1 MPLYEKDALLVREV
15 YPYLTDEE
23 KVMADTWNRRYFD
36 QQDEYGL
43 PHFPTEAQQEQERTK
58 RYRSMFTD
66 LRKMDELAPS
76 LKQILPWSATPD
88 DDRAR
93 VANINFLARQYGKPI
108 EQVGAEYELF
118 KMDWLLKAGEPT
130 EMRDAGLYALAKKQ
144 VEKEAKTEQVTN
156 DGYKAGVKNALKGMP
171 SLRGIQEMQQTL
183 APEDVK
189 DAIKGYMIGYEE
201 TLPVA
206 GRHRD
211 LVRRTIGAMSRYMD
225 GGGSTEDEKIQ
236 GEMMET
242 LLKLPGKERRLLLN
256 ALRLEAE
263 PIGKAKGEEKGN
275 AFSGHFWQ
283 QLGESAFRI
292 GKGMG
297 ASTASVEN
305 ALATVPTSGV
315 VTSPVPQITTLA
327 EAQAFVDAEVRH
339 DIAQVST
346 ARAAGGTAMV
356 GPLPKFGEKITL
368 TPEAGKL
375 IQQVLDREERKI
387 RLSREWSGL
396 EQGVDPVVS
405 TTANLFGSTGAILTL
420 TAATRGAALPF
431 LAEGYA
437 NLEYDKIRQENPTM
451 PVSAARAITALSG
464 AGQAALDRIG
474 IKFFDK
480 IPGLKS
486 IWTNGISKV
495 VVSRFAPRFIAV
507 NSAEAGIEVA
517 QDLATPVIQS
527 AFAALQKEVPGYDWN
542 REKGFIERYKEH
554 WATMI
559 PLTMIFGGVSSFQE
573 YAGIKDII
581 RLNNELG
588 ALGVIEADRLSITDA
603 LRDGDTAKAD
613 ALMKEANARRDP
625 AIAAEFGDKLAAQNM
640 QAGETFEAAQRLGLM
655 PNIQRDREGYIVR
668 DTDGNMARFSD
679 WAQARAAVQ
688 SHFNDIE
695 MQSIDAVARMAD
707 HFLATSPDGLQE
719 SLEIS
724 PGTES
729 TLASR
734 VAEGRMTPEEAVEAA
749 IIAGELEG
757 MTREESMRA
766 TFSVLGDNVVEQ
778 KENVRRSVSRVMK
791 GGNVLT
797 AFEEPV
803 EGRWKAGLESGR
815 YTRDQGIRWVR
826 LAESVMGEKL
836 LPEQGEISPR
846 ALTEAIS
853 KIVVADVFGRRKDG
867 SRLPAGVVTQGVR
880 AAAAKDAA
888 SLGAFLRAFRAFFGQ
903 VFSRARALRKAR
915 AEGKL
920 TGEWESMLDDLLG
933 IDGQQR
939 YEREAEAEG
948 QSLADEWVDEGDFDG
963 YVNQTTDDATFSLRP
978 RVDSPEFIKPSKVPE
993 VQTIQSINLPQGSNA
1008 QAAQAG
1014 RAWLVDNAQSIIAR
1028 IPAPFVLSARGIG
1041 KMKQVNFERGESAA
1055 AHFEA
1060 VSALPELLA
1069 NSETVARMPDKRESE
1084 NVAYY
1089 ERRYAWAVFPD
1100 GKRRHVLLSV
1110 RYLTETAEPPRMYSL
1125 EALEVRDATE
1135 AFHDE
1140 EPSGQRVPSSAATEL
1155 DSSLAEFMAGVKPEH
1170 REGGDVT
1177 HSLRAIRP
1185 GEAIDQ
1191 ALSSR
1196 LKAPEQRITFF
1207 ARARDRL
1214 AKLSLD
1220 SLTWRGDF
1228 IEGTDSLEQRDAAI
1242 ASLEKERR
1250 FRQRQRQRELR
1261 DDGMAGLQPGV
1272 LAVYQQDLATLESHP
1287 LVNAMLNDHG
1297 RLMSRTQAE
1306 KQGKLRTDGTGNAG
1320 DYDSAP
1326 WLPPAWY
1333 SASSGIMPDVMAQNL
1348 YDDGI
1353 LNQATTEALW
1363 AALGQVITGTR
1374 GTNEAIRE
1382 ARAAVRKV
1390 EQDAYR
1396 QSMDEANQWFNQA
1409 VKDIPTAHEKM
1420 MAAFRTMDAILSAF
1434 PPEVRGK
1441 VGGYTKLASLKS
1453 DKARLKHMLDRIEKL
1468 DAELEKHLQKEIRD
1482 DLETLFD
1489 KAKPTG
1495 GKGEK
1500 AGGKI
1505 GVEGHRVFKA
1515 IAGMVDMDADAVT
1528 RRIDEIS
1535 AAIEQETDLAKI
1547 GAMLEEQQLL
1557 ELFGGLNAKR
1567 ADKSWLKSA
1576 AELESAWNFA
1586 AEVYLTGRNKWKAQL
1601 EARLAEVADL
1611 RKQHIAAMGGLGT
1624 DARLSAIRAKAG
1636 KNDGA
1641 GLSLLSLVQVLE
1653 RAYGTTHPLVRRWYG
1668 AARKATAA
1676 KGDAILAVRHEF
1688 ADMLKEAIPGS
1699 SSIEREKAV
1708 FDLKTQQTVIAP
1720 KVEGVS
1726 VKEVDIPLETAVKL
1740 VTGEASLKA
1749 FGLEDHHRDELQA
1762 ALDEHQAEGS
1772 QRESVTVQVVES
1784 QGMQADVPLTPMQA
1798 VHITMLWAQEMYRPG
1813 MERHGWTQETMD
1825 AIEEQLPPLAVQ
1837 IRAFLAS
1844 KYDAGYDAMNRVYQR
1859 MYGIDLPKV
1868 ANYAPG
1874 TFMHEGQE
1882 IESDPFGQGLIQNGG
1897 VRAGFVRQRKQHMA
1911 RPKWDSD
1918 ALSLFFSHTA
1928 NVEHWK
1934 AFAELGREMRSVL
1947 LSAESKAAT
1956 EAQKGKAMEDIL
1968 GKWVEI
1974 IERGGLETAK
1984 QGSAMD
1990 KLARRIGSNR
2000 SIIALAYNLGTLM
2013 KQSTALFG
2021 AMIRM
2026 PVAAYGRGFMR
2037 LFAGRLPVRD
2047 IFRQDFIQRRI
2058 QSGYSP
2064 EARAA
2069 MAQLWDAPPSR
2080 RRHLLQQGMEL
2091 IGFVDGV
2098 FTTGTAAIAYDYH
2111 YRQGI
2116 QAGLT
2121 PQQARGEALAAAE
2134 DVVSRV
2140 AQPSETIDKSA
2151 FEIGAGAWGR
2161 LGFMFASDARQKWAL
2176 LQEAVINRK
2185 QDPAS
2190 LRRVAAFHLAAG
2202 VAIQTISAAWR
2213 DARDSDD
2220 DEVFDAKNWNP
2231 WSFLGGVILG
2241 PFAGVPLIG
2250 GALDTFSG
2258 RGELIEA
2265 AASMKDIATGK
2276 GDMKDVATT
2285 LSGLA
2290 YLGTLGK
2297 YEDAATFLAVSAKV
2311 AKDILGLT
2319 ENAVE

>member
-43 PHFPTEAQQEQERTK
+43 PHFPTEAQQEQERTN

-225 GGGSTEDEKIQ
+225 GSGSAEDEKIQ

-263 PIGKAKGEEKGN
+263 PVGKAKGEEKGN

-327 EAQAFVDAEVRH
+327 EAQAFVDAEVQH
-339 DIAQVST
+339 DIAQIST

-375 IQQVLDREERKI
+375 IQQVLDSEERKI

-486 IWTNGISKV
+486 IWTNGITKEMGKA
-495 VVSRFAPRFIAV
+495 FAKRFISV

-527 AFAALQKEVPGYDWN
+527 AFAALQKEVPGYDWS

-668 DTDGNMARFSD
+668 DTDGNVARFSD
-679 WAQARAAVQ
+679 WAQTQEAVQ
-688 SHFNDIE
+688 SHFNDVE

-707 HFLATSPDGLQE
+707 HFLATTPDSLQGGE
-719 SLEIS
+719 SIGITVPDDTTS
-724 PGTES
+724 
-729 TLASR
+729 AR
-734 VAEGRMTPEEAVEAA
+734 VARGEMTPEQAMEAN
-749 IIAGELEG
+749 IIAGELAG
-757 MTREESMRA
+757 MTREEAARS
-766 TFSVLGDNVVEQ
+766 TFAILGNNVVEM
-778 KENVRRSVSRVMK
+778 KEGIRSSVSKIMRS
-791 GGNVLT
+791 GNALT
-797 AFEEPV
+797 VVEEGV
-803 EGRWKAGLESGR
+803 EGRWKAGLAAGH
-815 YTRDQGIRWVR
+815 YTRDQGLRWVR
-826 LAESVMGEKL
+826 LAESVMSERL
-836 LPEQGEISPR
+836 LPDGEISAD

-939 YEREAEAEG
+939 YERAAEAEG
-948 QSLADEWVDEGDFDG
+948 QALADEWVDEGEFDG
-963 YVNQTTDDATFSLRP
+963 YVNQTTDDATFSLR
-978 RVDSPEFIKPSKVPE
+978 RVVEPVNYPATAQRVVATTNVSSLTKALLKPGESLVPLDPSKARPMMVSPTYKAAKRE
-993 VQTIQSINLPQGSNA
+993 GNL
-1008 QAAQAG
+1008 QAAWDIANHFTSGKRIAEFQRMLQGKKPLFVPLQQREGERGNLLPVMFSHVLAERLGGRVSDDVYQIKQGGNTGAG
-1014 RAWLVDNAQSIIAR
+1014 ADVRGNKEHTFVGRLKVEADETIVLVDDTFTSGNTLTALYDYLVGQQMQPEMFFTMASGRYTKDMAA
-1028 IPAPFVLSARGIG
+1028 PAERQAAVLDKVGLDAVAFKRATGFAISTYTGAELQGYILNGNPGIRG
-1041 KMKQVNFERGESAA
+1041 FLDR
-1055 AHFEA
+1055 
-1060 VSALPELLA
+1060 
-1069 NSETVARMPDKRESE
+1069 
-1084 NVAYY
+1084 
-1089 ERRYAWAVFPD
+1089 
-1100 GKRRHVLLSV
+1100 
-1110 RYLTETAEPPRMYSL
+1110 
-1125 EALEVRDATE
+1125 
-1135 AFHDE
+1135 FHE
-1140 EPSGQRVPSSAATEL
+1140 GRVPGGSRVGNEAA
-1155 DSSLAEFMAGVKPEH
+1155 G
-1170 REGGDVT
+1170 EGTQSGEVT

-1220 SLTWRGDF
+1220 SLTWRGDV

-1390 EQDAYR
+1390 EQDAFR

-1420 MAAFRTMDAILSAF
+1420 MAAFKTMDAILSAF

-1453 DKARLKHMLDRIEKL
+1453 DKARLKHMLDRIGKL

-1535 AAIEQETDLAKI
+1535 TAIEQETDLAKI

-1611 RKQHIAAMGGLGT
+1611 RKQHIAAMGGPGT
-1624 DARLSAIRAKAG
+1624 DARLSAIRAQAG

-1688 ADMLKEAIPGS
+1688 ADMLKEAMPES

-1708 FDLKTQQTVIAP
+1708 FDLKTKQTVIAP

-1837 IRAFLAS
+1837 IRAFLAG

-1882 IESDPFGQGLIQNGG
+1882 IEGDPFGQGLIQNGG

-1934 AFAELGREMRSVL
+1934 AFAELGREMRGVL

-1956 EAQKGKAMEDIL
+1956 EAQKGKAMESTL

-1984 QGSAMD
+1984 QATALDS
-1990 KLARRIGSNR
+1990 LARRIGSNR

-2037 LFAGRLPVRD
+2037 LFAGRFPVRD
-2047 IFRQDFIQRRI
+2047 IF
-2058 QSGYSP
+2058 SP
-2064 EARAA
+2064 GLHSTAHPVGLLARGPRGHGPA
-2069 MAQLWDAPPSR
+2069 LGCSTFPPASSASAGHGAHR
-2080 RRHLLQQGMEL
+2080 FCGWHL
-2091 IGFVDGV
+2091 
-2098 FTTGTAAIAYDYH
+2098 H
-2111 YRQGI
+2111 YRHRSHC
-2116 QAGLT
+2116 L
-2121 PQQARGEALAAAE
+2121 
-2134 DVVSRV
+2134 
-2140 AQPSETIDKSA
+2140 
-2151 FEIGAGAWGR
+2151 
-2161 LGFMFASDARQKWAL
+2161 
-2176 LQEAVINRK
+2176 
-2185 QDPAS
+2185 
-2190 LRRVAAFHLAAG
+2190 
-2202 VAIQTISAAWR
+2202 
-2213 DARDSDD
+2213 
-2220 DEVFDAKNWNP
+2220 
-2231 WSFLGGVILG
+2231 
-2241 PFAGVPLIG
+2241 
-2250 GALDTFSG
+2250 
-2258 RGELIEA
+2258 
-2265 AASMKDIATGK
+2265 
-2276 GDMKDVATT
+2276 
-2285 LSGLA
+2285 
-2290 YLGTLGK
+2290 
-2297 YEDAATFLAVSAKV
+2297 
-2311 AKDILGLT
+2311 
-2319 ENAVE
+2319 